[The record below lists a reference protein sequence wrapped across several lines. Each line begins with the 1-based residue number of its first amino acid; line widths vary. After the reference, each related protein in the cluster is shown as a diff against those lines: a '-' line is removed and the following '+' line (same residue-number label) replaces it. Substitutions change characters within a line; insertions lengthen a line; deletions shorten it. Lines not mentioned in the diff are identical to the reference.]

1 MRLWVLTI
9 VGMEGVLTPFTYG
22 FVDWDLDRAITVRLW
37 VLIMLGKLTTCYI
50 REDAEPHG

>member
-1 MRLWVLTI
+1 MWLWVLTI
-9 VGMEGVLTPFTYG
+9 VGMEGVLTPSTCG
-22 FVDWDLDRAITVRLW
+22 FADWDLDGAITVRLW